1 MTNSPTIGAL
11 AGALAK
17 AQGRIHGAKKD
28 SANPFFKSS
37 YADLASVWDAC
48 KIPLAEAEIAV
59 IQYPSSEGALVRVTT
74 MLAHSSGEFVTAEV
88 SATAK
93 DGSPQSVGSTIT
105 YLRRYGLASMVGVYA
120 DDDDGEAAQGRPHQA
135 APRQAPRPPPPMK
148 AAPEALA
155 PGIDPRAMNHPAD
168 DVGLE
173 SATDKVLKDIR
184 KANTRGALLVL
195 VPRIKTL
202 SADDVALVRE
212 AYAARQAALP

>member
-105 YLRRYGLASMVGVYA
+105 AS
-120 DDDDGEAAQGRPHQA
+120 
-135 APRQAPRPPPPMK
+135 
-148 AAPEALA
+148 
-155 PGIDPRAMNHPAD
+155 
-168 DVGLE
+168 
-173 SATDKVLKDIR
+173 
-184 KANTRGALLVL
+184 
-195 VPRIKTL
+195 
-202 SADDVALVRE
+202 
-212 AYAARQAALP
+212 